1 MKNRLVVRNLVVGT
15 FVLAGLLALA
25 YLSFSIG
32 GLSIEQEEVMSVYAA
47 FDEIG
52 NLKEGA
58 LVAISGVTVGEVG
71 EITLDE
77 DYRARVRLDI
87 DANLE
92 YPADTS
98 ASILT
103 AGLLGDRYILLQLGG
118 DDWLLTAGDE
128 ITFTESAL
136 VLERL
141 VGKLIHNTG
150 VDDK

>member
-1 MKNRLVVRNLVVGT
+1 MKTNRLAVRNFIVGC

-25 YLSFSIG
+25 FLSFSIG
-32 GLSIEQEEVMSVYAA
+32 GLSLEEQETISVYAA

-52 NLKEGA
+52 NLKERA
-58 LVAISGVTVGEVG
+58 QVAISGVMVGEVA
-71 EITLDE
+71 EIVLDE

-87 DANLE
+87 DAALE

-118 DDWLLTAGDE
+118 DDRLLAHDDE
-128 ITFTESAL
+128 IMFTESAL

-141 VGKLIHNTG
+141 VGKLIHNTE
-150 VDDK
+150 VDK